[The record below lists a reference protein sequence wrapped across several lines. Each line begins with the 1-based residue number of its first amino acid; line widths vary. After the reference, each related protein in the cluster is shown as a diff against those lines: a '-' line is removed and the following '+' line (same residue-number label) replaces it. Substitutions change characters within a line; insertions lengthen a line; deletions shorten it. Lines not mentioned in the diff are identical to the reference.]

1 MKHITQLNELPDGLV
16 LVDFYATWCGPCRML
31 APVLEQIESIEVIK
45 VDVDQ
50 AEELAKEFAIQYV
63 PTLIIF
69 KDKVELSRKTGYF
82 TLDDLNNW
90 IKEF

>member
-1 MKHITQLNELPDGLV
+1 MKHITQLNELSNGLV

-31 APVLEQIESIEVIK
+31 APVLEEIELVEVVK

-50 AEELAKEFAIQYV
+50 ALELAKEFAIQYV
-63 PTLIIF
+63 PTLILF
-69 KDKVELSRKTGYF
+69 KDKVEVARKTGYF
-82 TLDDLNNW
+82 ELEELNNW

>member
-16 LVDFYATWCGPCRML
+16 LVDFYATQCGPCRML
-31 APVLEQIESIEVIK
+31 APVLEQIESIEVVK

-50 AEELAKEFAIQYV
+50 AEELSKEFAIQYV

-69 KDKVELSRKTGYF
+69 KDKTGMSQAVQRRRQV
-82 TLDDLNNW
+82 LPDP
-90 IKEF
+90 IG